1 LRKAKSTLY
10 LMIIPSAI
18 LFLIFC
24 YIPMS
29 SLVLAFRKYD
39 IVGGLYGTTWVGF
52 KYFLQFFNDPYFF
65 RIVRN
70 TIVLNLYMLLIAFP
84 APIVFALLLNE
95 IRKARFRKMVQS
107 ISYVPHFLSTVI
119 VVGLMMEL
127 LSSRGIVNQALMSL
141 GIEKQL
147 FFQESGWFRTLY
159 VGSSV
164 WEGMGW
170 SSIIYMAA
178 LAGIN
183 PELYEAARIDGAGRF
198 QMIRYITVPCLM
210 PTIAILFILA
220 VGRVMSVGFEKVY
233 LMYSPATYE
242 TADVIS
248 TYIYRRGILGMD
260 YSYAVAVGL
269 FNSVINFILLMAANY
284 TARKAGYGL
293 W

>member
-1 LRKAKSTLY
+1 
-10 LMIIPSAI
+10 MIIPSAI